1 MSRNQERVLTDQQIS
16 SIKEQ
21 LTIHLRDN
29 AEYMADAIMNLY
41 LSDNKDDEAMFIE
54 WMHDFI
60 NQAED
65 GKLLSIDQ
73 VNSLLN
79 EDSHDNA

>member
-54 WMHDFI
+54 WMHDFV

-73 VNSLLN
+73 INNILN
-79 EDSHDNA
+79 QDSHDNA

>member
-1 MSRNQERVLTDQQIS
+1 MSKNQERVLTDQPIQ

-41 LSDNKDDEAMFIE
+41 LLDNPDDDAMFIE
-54 WMHDFI
+54 WMHDFV

-65 GKLLSIDQ
+65 GTLLSIDQ
-73 VNSLLN
+73 VNMILN
-79 EDSHDNA
+79 EDTNA

>member
-54 WMHDFI
+54 WMHDFV

>member
-1 MSRNQERVLTDQQIS
+1 MSRNQHRVLTDEQIK

-54 WMHDFI
+54 WMHDFV

-65 GKLLSIDQ
+65 GKLLSIDE
-73 VNSLLN
+73 VNNILN
-79 EDSHDNA
+79 EDSYDNA

>member
-41 LSDNKDDEAMFIE
+41 LSDNPDDESMFIE
-54 WMHDFI
+54 WMHDFV

-65 GKLLSIDQ
+65 GTLLTTDQ
-73 VNSLLN
+73 VNMILN
-79 EDSHDNA
+79 EDSYDNA

>member
-29 AEYMADAIMNLY
+29 AEYMSDAIMNLY

>member
-16 SIKEQ
+16 SIKDQ

-29 AEYMADAIMNLY
+29 AEYMADAIINLY

-54 WMHDFI
+54 WMYDFV

-65 GKLLSIDQ
+65 GKLLTIDQ
-73 VNSLLN
+73 VNLILK
-79 EDSHDNA
+79 EDSYDNV

>member
-1 MSRNQERVLTDQQIS
+1 MSRNQQRVLTDEQIK

-29 AEYMADAIMNLY
+29 AEYMSDAIMNLY
-41 LSDNKDDEAMFIE
+41 LSDNPDDDGMFIE
-54 WMHDFI
+54 WMHDFV